1 MPRKQGQENIERIG
15 WALRRVVSLMHQDS
29 FAMMKESGITGPQS
43 LAMRCLH
50 QSPDPLPST
59 ALSREL
65 GVTAANVTGIID
77 RLVDKQYV
85 ERIRN
90 DDDRRKV
97 LLQLTEAGTQKAGSL
112 RGPMEGKLTQGLGA
126 LPPDEIDRIRKALDA
141 LIGSLGTDRR
151 GAP

>member
-1 MPRKQGQENIERIG
+1 
-15 WALRRVVSLMHQDS
+15 
-29 FAMMKESGITGPQS
+29 MMKESGITGPQS

-50 QSPDPLPST
+50 QSPEPLPST

-97 LLQLTEAGTQKAGSL
+97 LLQLTEAGTTKSENL
-112 RGPMEGKLTQGLGA
+112 RGPMEDKLTQGLGA
-126 LPPDEIDRIRKALDA
+126 LPAGEIDRIRQALDT
-141 LIGSLGTDRR
+141 LIGSLGADSR
-151 GAP
+151 GAA